1 MPRDYEHIVQDIHE
15 FINKIQDKEIR
26 FICSGII
33 LDGKTIKSIAEEYK
47 MDPRT
52 IKKKAQKA
60 LEKLYR
66 QIQQ

>member
-1 MPRDYEHIVQDIHE
+1 MQEGYEHIRQDIHE
-15 FINKIQDKEIR
+15 FINQIQDKEIR
-26 FICSGII
+26 FICSEII

-52 IKKKAQKA
+52 VKKKAQKA
-60 LEKLYR
+60 LEELYR

>member
-1 MPRDYEHIVQDIHE
+1 MQRDYEHIVQDIHE
-15 FINKIQDKEIR
+15 FINTIQDKEIR

-52 IKKKAQKA
+52 VKKKVQKA
-60 LEKLYR
+60 LEELYR

>member
-15 FINKIQDKEIR
+15 FINQIQDKEIR

-52 IKKKAQKA
+52 VKKKVQKA
-60 LEKLYR
+60 LEELYR

>member
-1 MPRDYEHIVQDIHE
+1 MQEGYEHIGQDIHE
-15 FINKIQDKEIR
+15 FINQIQDKEIR

-52 IKKKAQKA
+52 VKKKARKA

>member
-1 MPRDYEHIVQDIHE
+1 MPGDYEHIVQDIHE

-26 FICSGII
+26 FLCSEII

-52 IKKKAQKA
+52 VKKKAQKA
-60 LEKLYR
+60 LEELYR